1 MNNLSH
7 SERRALEIMQKDN
20 FRGISR
26 ENVIQLMSILD
37 KVESDVAKAII
48 AQVPVV
54 IRGIIETEQEYTN
67 ILRKEID
74 SYDASLD
81 SCYKTEDDI
90 IELLRSEIA
99 KDSTSYEQK
108 QYYFE
113 KMEEAAKR
121 KEAKDTEHR
130 DTLISFAEL
139 AGKVFAFGL
148 CIGAGIFIG
157 KTNFIYPTNRMV

>member
-1 MNNLSH
+1 MNNLSN

-37 KVESDVAKAII
+37 KVEPDVAKAII

-54 IRGIIETEQEYTN
+54 IRGIIETEQEYTD
-67 ILRKEID
+67 ILRKGID

-90 IELLRSEIA
+90 IELLRSEIE

-121 KEAKDTEHR
+121 KEVKDTEHR